1 MVGIHPGGRRRVLY
15 LPEVYPMAHRLGVD
29 AQMIISLAIV
39 AGGLVLRGVIM
50 YWLFKDPEA
59 RRRLRDYFGQK

>member
-1 MVGIHPGGRRRVLY
+1 
-15 LPEVYPMAHRLGVD
+15 
-29 AQMIISLAIV
+29 MIISLAIV

-59 RRRLRDYFGQK
+59 RRRLRGYFGQK